1 MVSGAGR
8 VMYNPSPGTGFS
20 REGGGSP
27 LYWSDVETCSYRVIS
42 MNVRP
47 VSCMMNQYEQREIN
61 AAGSPPDNS
70 CHDYSSGERAGGC
83 FRWYA
88 INGDAQDE
96 RISGKKEKSEFR
108 FSLFVLS
115 YSPSQRACSLTMA
128 KASAGEFILVTFPSF
143 MMEKDVPICSASHGS
158 WVM

>member
-1 MVSGAGR
+1 MVPGSGRG
-8 VMYNPSPGTGFS
+8 MNTPFPGTVFS
-20 REGGGSP
+20 SGGGGSP
-27 LYWSDVETCSYRVIS
+27 LYWSDVETCSYLVIS

-61 AAGSPPDNS
+61 EVGSPPDNS

-83 FRWYA
+83 FRWYG

-128 KASAGEFILVTFPSF
+128 KASAGELIRVIFPSF